1 MITAEVD
8 FYWMKHEAKSEKAGV
23 SILTTAQHLKY
34 ISLPALRLGDLA
46 PEILCWDTVEGSII
60 DVSTWLQINDHSN
73 PYAYS
78 NELLTSEVLSSKIQA
93 NVNFGEE

>member
-1 MITAEVD
+1 
-8 FYWMKHEAKSEKAGV
+8 MKYEPKSEKAGI

-34 ISLPALRLGDLA
+34 TSLPALHLGDLT
-46 PEILCWDTVEGSII
+46 PEILCWDVEDSI

-78 NELLTSEVLSSKIQA
+78 NELLISEVLSSKIQA